1 MMPNKT
7 LNTLNMRRQTGGKE
21 MRDKA
26 KQEPIEEEPY
36 QEGKKD

>member
-1 MMPNKT
+1 MPNKA
-7 LNTLNMRRQTGGKE
+7 LNTLNMRRHTGGKE

-26 KQEPIEEEPY
+26 KDEPIEEESY